1 MGVCKMSKVNENL
14 MAAFAGESQANRK
27 YLAYAAQAEKEGK
40 TNAARMFKAAA
51 EAETIHAMREFRM
64 AGNINSTEENLKAAI
79 EGESYETESMYPEFK
94 VNAEEANDAKAAKF
108 FDEVGQVEGIHAR
121 LYQEVLDNIDNDT
134 ELDFYLC
141 PVCGNIETS
150 KVDKCPV
157 CNAAT
162 WDKFVKF

>member
-1 MGVCKMSKVNENL
+1 MSKVNENL
-14 MAAFAGESQANRK
+14 MVAFAGESQANRK

-40 TNAARMFKAAA
+40 ETAARLFKAAA
-51 EAETIHAMREFRM
+51 EAETIHAMREFKM
-64 AGNINSTEENLKAAI
+64 AGNVNSTEENLKAAI

-94 VNAEEANDAKAAKF
+94 ANAEEANNAQAAKF

-121 LYQEVLDNIDNDT
+121 LYQEVLDNIDGGA
-134 ELDFYLC
+134 EVDFYLC

-150 KVDKCPV
+150 EVDKCPV

-162 WDKFVKF
+162 WDKFIKF

>member
-1 MGVCKMSKVNENL
+1 MSKVSENL